1 MLLNALFFVI
11 LYEKICEV
19 NILGICQNGDV
30 LSAFRIVNMVILII
44 KIVVPILLIL
54 TGMIT
59 LMNTIKVGNED
70 LLAKSKKQLVSN
82 CIAAIV
88 IFLIPTLVNVIVK
101 TNGAENGYK
110 ACLTSATEE
119 GITYAYITTADTLV
133 AKAEE
138 TKTYNDYY
146 AVVNCN
152 GKTFTLFS
160 SLFYPKYEETKN
172 NRVYN
177 YLYLGSQIE
186 KILKNM
192 LIVLVMIVLV

>member
-1 MLLNALFFVI
+1 MRIYLLNLRNSLLVI
-11 LYEKICEV
+11 
-19 NILGICQNGDV
+19 V
-30 LSAFRIVNMVILII
+30 LLQ
-44 KIVVPILLIL
+44 
-54 TGMIT
+54 
-59 LMNTIKVGNED
+59 
-70 LLAKSKKQLVSN
+70 QL
-82 CIAAIV
+82 
-88 IFLIPTLVNVIVK
+88 FLIPTLVNVIVK

-177 YLYLGSQIE
+177 YVYLGSQIE

-192 LIVLVMIVLV
+192 LIVLVMMVLV